1 MPKVL
6 RKSEGRPIRD
16 EMDRQ
21 GLTLEELSEM
31 TRRVDPEGRGV
42 SPKTIGRLVSRGRSG
57 RNPCELR
64 TAWLIVEAMDWQM
77 HRGFSMPSPSISN
90 PERSTPNAEDDR

>member
-21 GLTLEELSEM
+21 GLTLEELAEK
-31 TRRVDPEGRGV
+31 TRAVDPEGRGV
-42 SPKTIGRLVSRGRSG
+42 SLPAIGRLVSRGRSG
-57 RNPCELR
+57 RKRFELR
-64 TAWLIVEAMDWQM
+64 TAWLVTEAMDWPI
-77 HRGFSMPSPSISN
+77 HRGFCMPPHSISKL
-90 PERSTPNAEDDR
+90 ERSIPDAEDER